1 MCRASRYVFLTS
13 LLTVLRTH
21 SMTTVAA
28 EEPSEFQNKGTN
40 GYSRQFIDLQ
50 ALLELFA
57 MDFSGLR
64 YTKYVIYIILYNSRC
79 MKNCFLI

>member
-21 SMTTVAA
+21 PMTTAAA
-28 EEPSEFQNKGTN
+28 EEPSEFQNKGTS

-50 ALLELFA
+50 AFCYGLFRFTFVA
-57 MDFSGLR
+57 PCEACYMHHLAHA
-64 YTKYVIYIILYNSRC
+64 
-79 MKNCFLI
+79 